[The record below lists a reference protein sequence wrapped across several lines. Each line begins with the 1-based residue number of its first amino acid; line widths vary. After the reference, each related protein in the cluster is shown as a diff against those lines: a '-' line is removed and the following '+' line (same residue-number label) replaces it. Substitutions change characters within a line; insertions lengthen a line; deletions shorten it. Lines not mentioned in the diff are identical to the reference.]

1 MKPRYSFS
9 SRRTRNVDNMRKQ
22 KQKYPELTKKIIED
36 SDIILEILDARF
48 IEETR
53 NKEVEEILTKQRK
66 RIIYVINKSDLI
78 NKKPKPDFYPYVF
91 VSCVLRKGVRE
102 LRDLIKREARRIQK
116 EKTSSASSQTE
127 ETSSRLGQTEAK
139 TSSKLDSNE
148 DKVNVGIIGYPNT
161 GKSSLINLLIGKNS
175 AKTAAEAGFT
185 KGLQKLRLS
194 PGIVLIDSPGIIP
207 ENNYSAI
214 KRDSITQHTKLGG
227 RSYSQV
233 KDPDLVVSDL
243 IKEFPEVFENFYNLS
258 IDSNQEN
265 FIEKLGI
272 KKGFLKKGGEV
283 DEDKTARMILR
294 DWQEG
299 KIKITR

>member
-9 SRRTRNVDNMRKQ
+9 SRRTRNVENIRKQ
-22 KQKYPELTKKIIED
+22 KQKYPELTRKIIED

-53 NKEVEEILTKQRK
+53 NKEVEEVLTREKK
-66 RIIYVINKSDLI
+66 KIIYVINKSDLI
-78 NKKPKPDFYPYVF
+78 DKRPSQDFYPYVF
-91 VSCVLRKGVRE
+91 VSCVQRKGVKE
-102 LRDLIKREARRIQK
+102 LRDLIKRLAKTIQK
-116 EKTSSASSQTE
+116 VKTSGIPSTSSQGKE
-127 ETSSRLGQTEAK
+127 EDR
-139 TSSKLDSNE
+139 
-148 DKVNVGIIGYPNT
+148 VNVGIIGYPNT

-185 KGLQKLRLS
+185 KGLQKLKLS

-207 ENNYSAI
+207 ENQYSEVKKDKI
-214 KRDSITQHTKLGG
+214 SQYTKLGG

-243 IKEFPEVFENFYNLS
+243 IKEFPEVFQNFYN
-258 IDSNQEN
+258 IDVESDQEN
-265 FIEKLGI
+265 FIENLGI
-272 KKGFLKKGGEV
+272 KKGLLKKGGEV
-283 DEDKTARMILR
+283 DEDKVARIILR

-299 KIKITR
+299 KIKLNR

>member
-9 SRRTRNVDNMRKQ
+9 SRRTRKTENMLKQ

-36 SDIILEILDARF
+36 SDILLEILDARF

-53 NKEVEEILTKQRK
+53 NTEVEEIIKK
-66 RIIYVINKSDLI
+66 KNKKIIYVINKADLI
-78 NKKPKPDFYPYVF
+78 KKKQIPDFYPYAL
-91 VSCVLRKGVRE
+91 VSCTLRKGVKE
-102 LRDLIKREARRIQK
+102 LRNLIKRQAK
-116 EKTSSASSQTE
+116 EVLKNKE
-127 ETSSRLGQTEAK
+127 
-139 TSSKLDSNE
+139 
-148 DKVNVGIIGYPNT
+148 KVNVGILGYPNT
-161 GKSSLINLLIGKNS
+161 GKSSLINILIGKNS

-207 ENNYSAI
+207 NSKYSAI
-214 KRDSITQHTKLGG
+214 KRDAITQHTKLSG

-233 KDPDLVVSDL
+233 KEPELVVSDL
-243 IKEFPEVFENFYNLS
+243 IKEFPGVFEKFYN
-258 IDSNQEN
+258 INAESNPEFLIEN
-265 FIEKLGI
+265 LGR

-283 DEDKTARMILR
+283 NEDQTARMILR

-299 KIKITR
+299 RIKVN